1 MIRLDML
8 GALSLRGADGHE
20 LRTVLAQPKRLA
32 LLAYLAVESARGF
45 QRRDRLFAL
54 FWPDLDQS
62 QARQA
67 LRQSLYFLRQ
77 SLGAN
82 ILVNRGAEEIG
93 IAADAFSCDAR
104 AFADLLHEGH
114 LADALALYRG
124 DLLAGVYIA
133 DASSAFDE
141 WLESTRGQIREQAVA
156 AAWKLADAHEREHRV
171 TESAHWARFAVRLAP
186 DDERA
191 LRRLLTLLDHTG
203 DRAGAARAYA
213 EFADRLKT
221 EFDVEPSAETRAI
234 MRGLQLRADQPTEAS
249 PPPDP
254 FRSPSRSVPPPPL
267 PPVARAPIR
276 AEYAP
281 VNAEHAPVDAVAL
294 PDSRP
299 NQSPAVGG
307 GARDVPWP
315 VRRIVLG
322 VAMVAATAITA
333 VALAVRQGH
342 AHRVAPTVPVI
353 AVGWIQDPSG
363 ADTGSSVRTLAELLA
378 TDLGRIPGLRVVSHA
393 RLYDILGQLN
403 THDATPSAISAAA
416 RRAGATELLEAVL
429 SHAPDRALHL
439 DLRRVDLVTGDV
451 HDAQSFTGATVFELA
466 DRATAQT
473 ATQVGLRAPL
483 QPLTAVTTT
492 SRTAERLYEEGLRTY
507 YQTDIIAAVR
517 LFHAALDEDPTFAM
531 AAYYAGLGEEGTDG
545 LASRRDLA
553 LALRLADHAS
563 DRERLMIREAWA
575 DATNDPTE
583 LASAELLAARYPDE
597 PGAELAL
604 GRALS
609 WDGQY
614 LAAVPHLKRA
624 IHLDSLSL
632 TGRSPR
638 CQACDAYQ
646 LLWGTYASADSLA
659 AAERIAHEWTRLQP
673 QAYRAWWALVEVL
686 DRVGRDDSALA
697 VLQTVERLAPMAS
710 SDIVPRVHIALR
722 SGRFDVADHLL
733 SEEARTGNQVRRSE
747 ALWWLVISL
756 RNQGRL
762 RDALANA
769 RELVQLDA
777 TAQPGFTTPRSLDAV
792 SVAQV
797 LFEMGRYH
805 ESAAL
810 FDSIGH
816 YVWRDSPDFPSEAP
830 GLVARHRIWMLTHVA
845 TALAAAGDTARL
857 PRIIDSLTAWKARS
871 GFSRDHVLD
880 HYARG
885 LLLSARGEPD
895 DAASEFRHALVDP
908 VNGYS
913 RVNLE
918 LAKILLARN
927 QARDAIPLLRAP
939 LAGPIESESYYSTLT
954 ELHVLLGNAFERAGA
969 ADSALVHY
977 RYVLAAWR
985 HADPQFRP
993 RLLAIQR
1000 RVSALHAR
1008 APVATTAN

>member
-54 FWPDLDQS
+54 FWPELDQS

-67 LRQSLYFLRQ
+67 LRQSLYFLRR

-82 ILVNRGAEEIG
+82 VLVNRGAEEIG
-93 IAADAFSCDAR
+93 IAADAFFCDTR
-104 AFADLLHEGH
+104 NFAALLHDGQ

-133 DASSAFDE
+133 DASPAFDE

-156 AAWKLADAHEREHRV
+156 AAWKLAEAHEREHRV

-191 LRRLLTLLDHTG
+191 LRRLLTLLDRTG

-234 MRGLQLRADQPTEAS
+234 MRGLQLRADRLTEANS
-249 PPPDP
+249 PPDP
-254 FRSPSRSVPPPPL
+254 FRSPSRSTPSL
-267 PPVARAPIR
+267 PTRAPVS
-276 AEYAP
+276 AGHAP
-281 VNAEHAPVDAVAL
+281 VNAERTPANAERAPADAVAL
-294 PDSRP
+294 PDSQP
-299 NQSPAVGG
+299 NQSHAVGG
-307 GARDVPWP
+307 RARALPWP
-315 VRRIVLG
+315 ARRVVLG
-322 VAMVAATAITA
+322 TAMVAATAITA
-333 VALAVRQGH
+333 VALVVRPGH

-393 RLYDILGQLN
+393 RLYDMLGQLS
-403 THDATPSAISAAA
+403 THDATPSAISDAA

-439 DLRRVDLVTGDV
+439 DLRRVDLVSGDV
-451 HDAQSFTGATVFELA
+451 HDVQSFTGATVFELA

-473 ATQVGLRAPL
+473 AAQVGLRAPL

-507 YQTDIIAAVR
+507 YQTDIVAAVR

-531 AAYYAGLGEEGTDG
+531 AAYYAGLGEEGIDG

-604 GRALS
+604 GKALA
-609 WDGQY
+609 WDGHY

-646 LLWGTYASADSLA
+646 LLWGTYVSADSLA

-673 QAYRAWWALVEVL
+673 QSHRAWWALVEVL
-686 DRVGRDDSALA
+686 DRVGRADSALA
-697 VLQTVERLAPMAS
+697 VEQTVERLAPTAS
-710 SDIVPRVHIALR
+710 SDIMPRVHIALR
-722 SGRFDVADHLL
+722 SGRFDMADHLL
-733 SEEARTGNQVRRSE
+733 SEQARTGNQERRSE

-762 RDALANA
+762 RDALADA

-797 LFEMGRYH
+797 LFEMGQYH

-816 YVWRDSPDFPSEAP
+816 YVWRDSPDFPIEAP

-845 TALAAAGDTARL
+845 TALAAAGDTAQL

-885 LLLSARGEPD
+885 LLLSARGESD
-895 DAASEFRHALVDP
+895 DAATEFRRALVDP

-927 QARDAIPLLRAP
+927 QERDAIPLLRAP
-939 LAGPIESESYYSTLT
+939 LAGPIESESYYNTLT
-954 ELHVLLGNAFERAGA
+954 ELHVMLGNAFERAGA
-969 ADSALVHY
+969 PDSAIVHY

-1008 APVATTAN
+1008 ASQ